1 LTICTNVHT
10 IQTRYQWDLEKAKS
24 NYKKHGVYLAD
35 AVAVFSD
42 DLAITI
48 DDDYQDEQR
57 FITLGMDAFGR
68 ILIVVDTWHDDN
80 IRIIS
85 ARKATPR
92 ERKQY
97 EVKP

>member
-1 LTICTNVHT
+1 M
-10 IQTRYQWDLEKAKS
+10 RYQWDLEKAKS
-24 NYKKHGVYLAD
+24 NYKKHGVYFAD

-48 DDDYQDEQR
+48 DDDCQDEQR

-68 ILIVVDTWHDDN
+68 ILIVVYAWHDDN

-97 EVKP
+97 EVTP